1 MKVFSPGNWRPA
13 VVTLLVAGIVIL
25 ALAGYLAPML
35 RIVLNPVVSMQ
46 SWISTRYLALYD
58 FITVPRDVASLRQQ
72 NAVLANEN
80 SQLQTQIIQLQQQLR
95 EAQVLYAL
103 LDFARSRPENEYVA
117 SAVIG
122 RDPSPFLSY
131 VIIDHGSDSSLRH
144 GMPVVTQQ
152 GLVGRVDAVTAGAA
166 RLQLITDPG
175 STVNVRLQSTQ
186 TETLLKGSI
195 TGDLTL
201 EMIPQEVKLKAGDLV
216 LTSGLGGTYPADVLV
231 GQVVSIQSREG
242 ELFQSA
248 SIQPAVDFT
257 RLRAV
262 LVISNF
268 KPVDIVPLSPT
279 LAP

>member
-1 MKVFSPGNWRPA
+1 MKAFSPGNWRPA
-13 VVTLLVAGIVIL
+13 IVTLLVAGIIVL
-25 ALAGYLAPML
+25 ALAGYLAPMI
-35 RIVLNPVVSMQ
+35 RVVLNPVVGFQ

-58 FITVPRDVASLRQQ
+58 FITVPRDIASLRQQ
-72 NAVLANEN
+72 NAILTNEN

-131 VIIDHGSDSSLRH
+131 VIIDHGSDSGLRH

-152 GLVGRVDAVTAGAA
+152 GLVGRVDAITAGAA
-166 RLQLITDPG
+166 RVQLITDPG
-175 STVNVRLQSTQ
+175 STVNVRLQSSQ
-186 TETLLKGSI
+186 TETLLKGSL

-201 EMIPQEVKLKAGDLV
+201 ELIPQEVKLQAGELV
-216 LTSGLGGTYPADVLV
+216 LTSGLGGSFPADILV

-248 SIQPAVDFT
+248 SIQPAADFS

-268 KPVDIVPLSPT
+268 KPVDIEPLNPTLSP
-279 LAP
+279 